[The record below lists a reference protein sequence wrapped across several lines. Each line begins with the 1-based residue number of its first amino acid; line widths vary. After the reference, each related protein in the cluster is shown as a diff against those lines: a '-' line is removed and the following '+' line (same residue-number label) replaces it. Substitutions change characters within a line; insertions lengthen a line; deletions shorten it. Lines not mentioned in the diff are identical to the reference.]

1 MRIIPQLVGNMS
13 AVTSAPGL
21 RFAAPGD
28 LSLMLGE
35 KTPEAASEKI
45 TEI

>member
-13 AVTSAPGL
+13 PVTSAPGL
-21 RFAAPGD
+21 RFAAPGE

-35 KTPEAASEKI
+35 KAPKPASEKI